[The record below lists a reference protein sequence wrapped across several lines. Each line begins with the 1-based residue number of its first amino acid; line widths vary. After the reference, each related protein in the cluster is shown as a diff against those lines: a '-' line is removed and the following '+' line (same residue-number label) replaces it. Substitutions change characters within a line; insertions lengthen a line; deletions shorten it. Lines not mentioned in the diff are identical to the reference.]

1 MASAARLIAEWSA
14 RVRFQVLKH
23 SPINRIYRRW
33 LQTSLS
39 KLAVEK
45 SINTESIRNI
55 GISAHIDSGKTT
67 LTERVLFYTGRIS
80 AMHEV
85 KGKDNV
91 GATMDFMD
99 LERQRGITIQ
109 SAATY
114 TTWKDININIIDT
127 PGHVDFTIEVERAMR
142 VLDGAVLVLCAVG
155 GVQSQTLTV
164 NRQMKR
170 YDVPCIAF
178 INKLDRQ
185 GSNPDRV
192 VHQLRAKLHHNA
204 AALHVPVGLSSDH
217 TGVVDVVTNTAFYFK
232 GDSGE
237 KVETGEI
244 PSSLQDIVAQKRHE
258 LIEALANVDDKIGEV
273 FLEERS
279 PSEEEIMS
287 AVRRTTINRTFT
299 PVLMGSALKN
309 KGIQLLLDAVLD
321 FLPNPSEVDNYAS
334 NNNLEGAPK
343 ELLSSERTSSRPFVG
358 LAFKLEAGRFGQL
371 TYMRVYQGKVA
382 KGDFIVN
389 TRTKK
394 RVKVSRLI
402 QMHADKMEDIT
413 VGYAGD
419 ICALFGVECSSG
431 DTFTSESGPPY
442 TMESMH
448 VPDPVISLA
457 VRPKDKN
464 SLDAF
469 SKGLNRFIKEDPT
482 FRVHVDSES
491 KETIISGMGE
501 LHLEIYTERM
511 KTEYNCPCV
520 SGKPKVAFRETI
532 TASTPFD
539 YIHKKQS
546 GGAGQFGR
554 VIGELEP
561 MKGEDLTEVEFLDNT
576 IGMNIPKAFIPAI
589 EKGFYEACENGM
601 LSGHRVVGVCMKLTD
616 GASHAVDSNELSFR
630 LAAKG
635 ALRQAFNKGAP
646 IILEPVMTVEVTA
659 PQEFQGA
666 VLASLNK
673 RRGVITGT
681 DATEGWCS
689 VFADVPLN
697 DMFGYATELR
707 SNTQVR
713 INTQAT
719 PLCAVGESVAS
730 VLL

>member
-1 MASAARLIAEWSA
+1 L
-14 RVRFQVLKH
+14 L
-23 SPINRIYRRW
+23 
-33 LQTSLS
+33 
-39 KLAVEK
+39 
-45 SINTESIRNI
+45 
-55 GISAHIDSGKTT
+55 
-67 LTERVLFYTGRIS
+67 LFLFS
-80 AMHEV
+80 
-85 KGKDNV
+85 
-91 GATMDFMD
+91 FF
-99 LERQRGITIQ
+99 
-109 SAATY
+109 
-114 TTWKDININIIDT
+114 
-127 PGHVDFTIEVERAMR
+127 P
-142 VLDGAVLVLCAVG
+142 
-155 GVQSQTLTV
+155 
-164 NRQMKR
+164 
-170 YDVPCIAF
+170 
-178 INKLDRQ
+178 
-185 GSNPDRV
+185 
-192 VHQLRAKLHHNA
+192 
-204 AALHVPVGLSSDH
+204 LSS
-217 TGVVDVVTNTAFYFK
+217 A
-232 GDSGE
+232 
-237 KVETGEI
+237 
-244 PSSLQDIVAQKRHE
+244 
-258 LIEALANVDDKIGEV
+258 EALANVDDKIGEV

-554 VIGELEP
+554 VIGELEVCLVVHS
-561 MKGEDLTEVEFLDNT
+561 LTVPVGRLWGRPSWLDQV
-576 IGMNIPKAFIPAI
+576 A
-589 EKGFYEACENGM
+589 
-601 LSGHRVVGVCMKLTD
+601 HR
-616 GASHAVDSNELSFR
+616 
-630 LAAKG
+630 
-635 ALRQAFNKGAP
+635 
-646 IILEPVMTVEVTA
+646 
-659 PQEFQGA
+659 
-666 VLASLNK
+666 
-673 RRGVITGT
+673 
-681 DATEGWCS
+681 
-689 VFADVPLN
+689 
-697 DMFGYATELR
+697 
-707 SNTQVR
+707 
-713 INTQAT
+713 AT
-719 PLCAVGESVAS
+719 PF
-730 VLL
+730 